1 MSPYGTTE
9 TYSVHAGEV
18 CDPTHCRRSDLSVG
32 SQPLSGHGAEG
43 SRRSA
48 HDPTRTF
55 RQSSLVSGGTVQQ
68 AVALIG
74 HTEVNV
80 YPLPADIRRLINREI
95 FSAGSSH
102 RGPCCRTPRA
112 IGLGHR
118 SRLCRRGFERGDAPK
133 ASRIKMK
140 APRMMMNP
148 TARSTMVISL
158 RPCVSPRNP

>member
-1 MSPYGTTE
+1 MHVY
-9 TYSVHAGEV
+9 
-18 CDPTHCRRSDLSVG
+18 DPK
-32 SQPLSGHGAEG
+32 
-43 SRRSA
+43 
-48 HDPTRTF
+48 RTF

-102 RGPCCRTPRA
+102 RGPCCHTQRA

-133 ASRIKMK
+133 AFRIKM
-140 APRMMMNP
+140 
-148 TARSTMVISL
+148 
-158 RPCVSPRNP
+158 